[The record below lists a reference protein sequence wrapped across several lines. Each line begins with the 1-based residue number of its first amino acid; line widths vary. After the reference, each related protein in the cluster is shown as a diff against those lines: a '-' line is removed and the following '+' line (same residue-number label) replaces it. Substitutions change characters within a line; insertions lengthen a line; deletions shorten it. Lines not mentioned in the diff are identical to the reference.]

1 MSRQA
6 CPSCGRRWEPP
17 GPCTHLD
24 GGETC
29 GYREPE
35 RVHSEP
41 SLWQNRTVSGTEVPA
56 PARAPIPADN
66 HSFGRTVDPKAALA
80 ECRAELEQAKQAK
93 GAA

>member
-35 RVHSEP
+35 RVHS
-41 SLWQNRTVSGTEVPA
+41 VVPA

-66 HSFGRTVDPKAALA
+66 HSYGRTVDPKTALA
-80 ECRAELEQAKQAK
+80 QVRAELEEAIKRK